1 MRGGDFVEWIK
12 WAVYIV
18 LAIPVAIYV
27 VYSAVQLVLS
37 ALALVMGLVM
47 GFMPGKRK

>member
-1 MRGGDFVEWIK
+1 MEWIK
-12 WAVYIV
+12 WAVYIF

-27 VYSAVQLVLS
+27 VHGAVQLVLS
-37 ALALVMGLVM
+37 AVALVMGLVM

>member
-1 MRGGDFVEWIK
+1 MEFIK
-12 WAVYIV
+12 WAVCIL

-27 VYSAVQLVLS
+27 IHSAVQLILS
-37 ALALVMGLVM
+37 AVALVMGLVM